1 MIRTCVHKRINVT
14 LPDVKIKRMLV
25 RIQFGYLMA
34 RKPKQ
39 QRSKATVDAIV
50 QATMMAIA
58 DHGPAAIT
66 ARQIAETAGIGVG
79 SLYEYFEDKDAII
92 HAASVRFVEDTVGM
106 IKPLVPELVKMDIR
120 SAIKLLLFR
129 FREFLE
135 ENNQLYLKCAR
146 HAFTM
151 DMVVYQEPVNRA
163 LMDFFTQYLMHH
175 PELLKLPNIPTVA
188 YFYINGGVFTVVRHL
203 CEDEPMQTFEELAEV
218 FGDVLA
224 SYTERKLETL

>member
-1 MIRTCVHKRINVT
+1 
-14 LPDVKIKRMLV
+14 
-25 RIQFGYLMA
+25 MA

-39 QRSKATVDAIV
+39 QRSKATVDAII

-58 DHGPAAIT
+58 EHGPAAIT

-92 HAASVRFVEDTVGM
+92 HAASVRFVDDTVAM
-106 IKPLVPELVKMDIR
+106 IKPLVPELVQMDIR
-120 SAIKLLLFR
+120 SAIKMLLFR
-129 FREFLE
+129 FRDFLE

-203 CEDEPMQTFEELAEV
+203 CEEKPMQTFEELTEV

-224 SYTERKLETL
+224 SYTEHKLTTMR